1 MHYGSKGWY
10 VEQLKQA
17 GVRTYEERKIERY
30 KKHVLAKLLEQK
42 TK

>member
-10 VEQLKQA
+10 VEKLKQA
-17 GVRTYEERKIERY
+17 GVRTYEERKVERY
-30 KKHVLAKLLEQK
+30 KKHVLKQLLDK